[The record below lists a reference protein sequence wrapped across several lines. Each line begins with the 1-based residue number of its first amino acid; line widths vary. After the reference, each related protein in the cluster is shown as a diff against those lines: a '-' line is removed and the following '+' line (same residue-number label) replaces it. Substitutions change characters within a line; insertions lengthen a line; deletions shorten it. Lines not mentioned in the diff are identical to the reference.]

1 MQIDVIVAG
10 AGIWGC
16 TVARVLAEAGRKVL
30 VLEKRSAVGGNVRCE
45 TDPNGIEIHT
55 YGAHIFHTH
64 LDDVWDF
71 VNRFITFNGY
81 QHKVLARYEGKT
93 YFLPLGLTLVNQ
105 FYGLNLTPA
114 ELPAFI
120 AKEAQ
125 KGYKGFNGPNDL
137 GPNGSSGSGSS
148 GPNGSDGFG
157 SNGLSGS
164 KALNFEEQ
172 AISFIG
178 EPLYRAFI
186 REYTRKQWGTDPKNL
201 PASIIKRLP
210 VRASY
215 DINYYS
221 DYRQG
226 IPLTGYNS
234 LFDRLLDHPG
244 IVVECNAAF
253 DLETVRSR
261 SLPKDVPVFYSGP
274 IDALFGYR
282 FGALPWRSL
291 RFERET
297 LDVADFQGTSVMNYT
312 GADVPFT
319 RIHEFKHFHPENG
332 EVMARPKTVICRE
345 FPKTWQPGDEP
356 YYAVDTAESR
366 ALLERYRA
374 EAANV
379 PGLVIGGR
387 LGEYRY
393 YDMDQSVG
401 RGLAAAREFLEKG

>member
-1 MQIDVIVAG
+1 MQTDVIVAG

-30 VLEKRSAVGGNVRCE
+30 VLERRGAVGGNVRCE
-45 TDPNGIEIHT
+45 TDANGIEIHT
-55 YGAHIFHTH
+55 YGSHIFHTH

-71 VNRFITFNGY
+71 VNRFIGFNGY

-105 FYGLNLTPA
+105 FYGIDLTPA

-120 AKEAQ
+120 AKEA
-125 KGYKGFNGPNDL
+125 GGAAAAEPR
-137 GPNGSSGSGSS
+137 
-148 GPNGSDGFG
+148 
-157 SNGLSGS
+157 
-164 KALNFEEQ
+164 NFEEQ
-172 AISFIG
+172 AIAFIG

-186 REYTRKQWGTDPKNL
+186 REYTRKQWAKDPKDL
-201 PASIIKRLP
+201 PASIIRRLP

-215 DINYYS
+215 DVNYFS

-244 IVVECNAAF
+244 IVVECGTPF
-253 DLETVRSR
+253 DLDTARR
-261 SLPKDVPVFYSGP
+261 LGLPSDVPTFYSGP

-297 LDVADFQGTSVMNYT
+297 LDIADFQGTSVMNYT
-312 GADVPFT
+312 GAEVPFT
-319 RIHEFKHFHPENG
+319 RIHEFKHFHPERKD
-332 EVMARPKTVICRE
+332 VMACARTVICRE
-345 FPKTWQPGDEP
+345 YPKTWEPGDEP

-374 EAANV
+374 EAAKV
-379 PGLVIGGR
+379 PGLVVGGR

-393 YDMDQSVG
+393 YDMDQSIG
-401 RGLAAAREFLEKG
+401 RALTAARDFLAER

>member
-1 MQIDVIVAG
+1 MQIDAIVAG

-16 TVARVLAEAGRKVL
+16 SVARVLSEAGRKVL
-30 VLEKRSAVGGNVRCE
+30 VLEKRGAAGGNVRCE
-45 TDPNGIEIHT
+45 TDCNGIEIHT
-55 YGAHIFHTH
+55 YGSHIFHTH
-64 LDDVWDF
+64 LDDAWEF

-81 QHKVLARYEGKT
+81 QHKVLARYGDRT

-105 FYGLNLTPA
+105 FYGLNLTPP

-120 AKEAQ
+120 AAEAA
-125 KGYKGFNGPNDL
+125 KAVDAHCGAKSAGGD
-137 GPNGSSGSGSS
+137 
-148 GPNGSDGFG
+148 
-157 SNGLSGS
+157 
-164 KALNFEEQ
+164 ALNFEEQ

-178 EPLYRAFI
+178 KPLYDAFI
-186 REYTRKQWGTDPKNL
+186 REYTRKQWGMDPKNL

-215 DINYYS
+215 DVNYFP

-226 IPLTGYNS
+226 IPLSGYNS

-244 IVVECNAAF
+244 IALECDTVF
-253 DLETVRSR
+253 DLDTVRR
-261 SLPKDVPVFYSGP
+261 LGLPESTPVFYSGP
-274 IDALFGYR
+274 VDELFGYR

-312 GADVPFT
+312 GAEVPFT
-319 RIHEFKHFHPENG
+319 RIHEFKHFHPENKD
-332 EVMARPKTVICRE
+332 VMVCPKTVVCRE
-345 FPKTWQPGDEP
+345 YPKTWKPGDEP
-356 YYAVDTAESR
+356 YYAVDTTESR
-366 ALLERYRA
+366 ALLARYRA
-374 EAANV
+374 EAANF
-379 PGLVIGGR
+379 PNLVIGGR

-401 RGLAAAREFLEKG
+401 RALAVAHEYLARMG

>member
-10 AGIWGC
+10 AGIWGS

-30 VLEKRSAVGGNVRCE
+30 VLERRAAVGGNVRCE
-45 TDPNGIEIHT
+45 TDENGIEIHT

-64 LDDVWDF
+64 LDNVWDF

-81 QHKVLARYEGKT
+81 QHKVLARHEGKT

-105 FYGLNLTPA
+105 FYGIDLKPA

-120 AKEAQ
+120 AQEAQ
-125 KGYKGFNGPNDL
+125 KGLKD
-137 GPNGSSGSGSS
+137 PNGLKGGE
-148 GPNGSDGFG
+148 
-157 SNGLSGS
+157 
-164 KALNFEEQ
+164 ALNFEEQ

-215 DINYYS
+215 DINYYP

-244 IVVECNAAF
+244 ITVECNRSF
-253 DLETVRSR
+253 DLETVGQLG
-261 SLPKDVPVFYSGP
+261 LPEGTPVFYSGP

-297 LDVADFQGTSVMNYT
+297 LDLADFQGTSVMNYT

-319 RIHEFKHFHPENG
+319 RIHEFKHFHPEDKDL
-332 EVMARPKTVICRE
+332 MARPKTVICRE
-345 FPKTWQPGDEP
+345 YPKTWEPGDEP

-366 ALLERYRA
+366 ALLERYRDEVA
-374 EAANV
+374 KV
-379 PGLVIGGR
+379 PGLVVGGR

-401 RGLAAAREFLEKG
+401 RGLEAASAFLSKIA

>member
-16 TVARVLAEAGRKVL
+16 TVARVLAEAGRKIL
-30 VLEKRSAVGGNVRCE
+30 VLERRAAVGGNVRCE
-45 TDPNGIEIHT
+45 TDENGIEIHT
-55 YGAHIFHTH
+55 YGSHIFHTH
-64 LDDVWDF
+64 LDNVWDF

-81 QHKVLARYEGKT
+81 QHKVLARHEGKT

-105 FYGLNLTPA
+105 FYGIDLKPA

-120 AKEAQ
+120 AQEAQ
-125 KGYKGFNGPNDL
+125 KGLKD
-137 GPNGSSGSGSS
+137 PNGCK
-148 GPNGSDGFG
+148 NGE
-157 SNGLSGS
+157 
-164 KALNFEEQ
+164 ALNFEEQ

-244 IVVECNAAF
+244 ITVECNRAF
-253 DLETVRSR
+253 DLETVGRLG
-261 SLPKDVPVFYSGP
+261 LPEGMPVFYSGP
-274 IDALFGYR
+274 IDALFGYC

-297 LDVADFQGTSVMNYT
+297 LDLADFQGTSVMNYT

-319 RIHEFKHFHPENG
+319 RIHEFKHFHPEDK
-332 EVMARPKTVICRE
+332 ETMARPKTVICRE
-345 FPKTWQPGDEP
+345 YPKTWEPGDEP

-374 EAANV
+374 EAAKV

-401 RGLAAAREFLEKG
+401 RALEAAGAFLSKPV

>member
-30 VLEKRSAVGGNVRCE
+30 VLERRAAVGGNVRCE
-45 TDPNGIEIHT
+45 TDENGIEIHT

-64 LDDVWDF
+64 LDDVWSF

-105 FYGLNLTPA
+105 FYGIDLKPS
-114 ELPAFI
+114 ELPVFI
-120 AKEAQ
+120 AQEAN
-125 KGYKGFNGPNDL
+125 KGFK
-137 GPNGSSGSGSS
+137 
-148 GPNGSDGFG
+148 
-157 SNGLSGS
+157 GLKGD
-164 KALNFEEQ
+164 KGLNFEEQ

-215 DINYYS
+215 DINYYT

-226 IPLTGYNS
+226 IPLSGYNS

-244 IVVECNAAF
+244 ITVECNRAF
-253 DLETVRSR
+253 DLETVGRLG
-261 SLPKDVPVFYSGP
+261 LPEGMPVFYSGP

-297 LDVADFQGTSVMNYT
+297 LDLADFQGTAVMNYT

-319 RIHEFKHFHPENG
+319 RIHEFKHFHPENK
-332 EVMARPKTVICRE
+332 EVLARPKTVICRE
-345 FPKTWQPGDEP
+345 YPKTWEPGDEP

-374 EAANV
+374 ETAKVA
-379 PGLVIGGR
+379 GLVVGGR

-401 RGLAAAREFLEKG
+401 RALEAAHAFLAP

>member
-30 VLEKRSAVGGNVRCE
+30 VLEKRAAVGGNVRCE
-45 TDPNGIEIHT
+45 TDANGIEIHT
-55 YGAHIFHTH
+55 YGSHIFHTH

-105 FYGLNLTPA
+105 FYGLNLAPA

-125 KGYKGFNGPNDL
+125 KGFDGANGP
-137 GPNGSSGSGSS
+137 
-148 GPNGSDGFG
+148 DGAKG
-157 SNGLSGS
+157 GE
-164 KALNFEEQ
+164 ALNFEEQ

-215 DINYYS
+215 DINYYP

-234 LFDRLLDHPG
+234 LFDRLLDHPD
-244 IVVECNAAF
+244 ITVECNAPF
-253 DLETVRSR
+253 DLDTVRSR
-261 SLPKDVPVFYSGP
+261 GLPDVPVFYSGP

-291 RFERET
+291 RFELET
-297 LDVADFQGTSVMNYT
+297 LDIADFQGTSVMNYT

-319 RIHEFKHFHPENG
+319 RIHEFKHFHPENK
-332 EVMARPKTVICRE
+332 ELMASPKTVICRE
-345 FPKTWQPGDEP
+345 YPKTWALGDEP

-374 EAANV
+374 EAAKT

-401 RGLAAAREFLEKG
+401 RGLAAAGEFLGNRRC

>member
-16 TVARVLAEAGRKVL
+16 TVARTLAEAGRKVL
-30 VLEKRSAVGGNVRCE
+30 VLERRAAVGGNVRCE
-45 TDPNGIEIHT
+45 TDANGIEVHT
-55 YGAHIFHTH
+55 YGSHIFHTH
-64 LDDVWDF
+64 LDDVWAF

-120 AKEAQ
+120 AKEA
-125 KGYKGFNGPNDL
+125 GGVGEPR
-137 GPNGSSGSGSS
+137 
-148 GPNGSDGFG
+148 
-157 SNGLSGS
+157 
-164 KALNFEEQ
+164 NFEEQ
-172 AISFIG
+172 AISCVG

-186 REYTRKQWGTDPKNL
+186 REYTRKQWGTDPRNL
-201 PASIIKRLP
+201 PAAIIRRLP

-215 DINYYS
+215 DINYFP

-234 LFDRLLDHPG
+234 LFERLLDHPG
-244 IVVECNAAF
+244 IMVECSVTF
-253 DLETVRSR
+253 DLDTVRR
-261 SLPKDVPVFYSGP
+261 RGLPADAPVFYSGP

-291 RFERET
+291 QFERET
-297 LDVADFQGTSVMNYT
+297 LDMADFQGTAVMNYT

-319 RIHEFKHFHPENG
+319 RIHEFKHYHPEDKAL
-332 EVMARPKTVICRE
+332 MAQEKTVICRE
-345 FPKTWQPGDEP
+345 YPKTWEPGDEP

-374 EAANV
+374 EAAKT
-379 PGLVIGGR
+379 PGLTIGGR

-401 RGLAAAREFLEKG
+401 RALAVARDFLSRR

>member
-30 VLEKRSAVGGNVRCE
+30 VLEKRGAVGGNVRCE
-45 TDPNGIEIHT
+45 TDANGIEIHT
-55 YGAHIFHTH
+55 YGSHIFHTH

-105 FYGLNLTPA
+105 FYGLDLTPA

-120 AKEAQ
+120 AKEA
-125 KGYKGFNGPNDL
+125 GRAAAEPG
-137 GPNGSSGSGSS
+137 
-148 GPNGSDGFG
+148 
-157 SNGLSGS
+157 
-164 KALNFEEQ
+164 NFEEQ
-172 AISFIG
+172 ANSFIG

-215 DINYYS
+215 DVNYFP

-244 IVVECNAAF
+244 ITVECNAPF
-253 DLETVRSR
+253 DLETVRR
-261 SLPKDVPVFYSGP
+261 RGLPAVPVFYSGP

-319 RIHEFKHFHPENG
+319 RIHEFKHFHPEDK
-332 EVMARPKTVICRE
+332 ELMASPKTVICRE
-345 FPKTWQPGDEP
+345 YPKTWEQGDEP

-374 EAANV
+374 EAAKV
-379 PGLVIGGR
+379 PGLVVGGR

-393 YDMDQSVG
+393 YDMDQSIG
-401 RGLAAAREFLEKG
+401 RGLAAAGEFLGNR

>member
-30 VLEKRSAVGGNVRCE
+30 VLEKRAAVGGNVRCE
-45 TDPNGIEIHT
+45 TDANGIEIHT
-55 YGAHIFHTH
+55 YGSHIFHTH

-105 FYGLNLTPA
+105 FYGLNLAPA

-125 KGYKGFNGPNDL
+125 KGFDGANGP
-137 GPNGSSGSGSS
+137 
-148 GPNGSDGFG
+148 DGAKG
-157 SNGLSGS
+157 GE
-164 KALNFEEQ
+164 ALNFEEQ

-215 DINYYS
+215 DINYYP

-234 LFDRLLDHPG
+234 LFDRLLDHPD
-244 IVVECNAAF
+244 ITVECNAPF
-253 DLETVRSR
+253 DLDTVRSR
-261 SLPKDVPVFYSGP
+261 GLPGVPVFYSGP

-291 RFERET
+291 RFELET
-297 LDVADFQGTSVMNYT
+297 LDIADFQGTSVMNYT

-319 RIHEFKHFHPENG
+319 RIHEFKHFHPENK
-332 EVMARPKTVICRE
+332 ELMASPKTVICRE
-345 FPKTWQPGDEP
+345 YPKTWALGDEP

-374 EAANV
+374 EAAKT

-401 RGLAAAREFLEKG
+401 RGLAAAGEFLGNRRC